1 MNKKL
6 HVFSALFAL
15 GIAIFLPPTAGAQTA
30 KDLVGTW
37 TWVAVET
44 TAPDGTKAQPFGPSP
59 EGLVIFDSAGRF
71 NWLISR
77 PNRAKFVS
85 KRRDQ
90 GTEDENK
97 ATVQGCLGYSGTYAV
112 ADQVIAFNIE
122 ASTYPNDEGAEQKRS
137 FTLTGDELRWSNQ
150 TSSVGGSAVAVLR
163 RQK

>member
-1 MNKKL
+1 MRL
-6 HVFSALFAL
+6 RPLRLTVQRHSHL
-15 GIAIFLPPTAGAQTA
+15 GRAR
-30 KDLVGTW
+30 
-37 TWVAVET
+37 
-44 TAPDGTKAQPFGPSP
+44 KA
-59 EGLVIFDSAGRF
+59 LVIFDSAGRF

-150 TSSVGGSAVAVLR
+150 TKLVGGSAVAVLR